1 MLYLYKFFDITD
13 QKWVHKWSLTQPTTS
28 PNGPTH
34 AIDPHSFSII
44 DTYDPDD
51 DLHVSGNLFVAKQTF
66 LQDRLTVSQ
75 GKATELGGT
84 LYVAQDAVFAAPVT
98 MNSTLRTNGALQA
111 TKLVANTIEAFNT
124 GSDTLTVT
132 AKNIKLDA
140 ADVQITGTLNM
151 LNSTSVMIRD
161 KVVVLGAV
169 DADNNGVTDTDDTT
183 RDGAGLVVPG
193 PPQYLPGS
201 KDPNLYEHS
210 LRWNRNSGDFTS
222 AGAEV
227 DVMLKPLWEFMGGG
241 IGMTVPDT
249 YGRKAKF
256 FFAPSFEGGDV
267 VVGLY
272 YSIPDGR
279 RKRIFAF
286 ATPEYRQYPVWRTSG
301 LSSLVFDASATR
313 TLVADNAVT
322 YKLTSGS
329 IPPNMTWNDNGSFSG
344 YPVAV
349 GTYSFEVTALNYEK
363 NNEEL
368 PAKRTFSIKV
378 AELPT
383 WNTLTINYWWRRF
396 TNVYIEFKAEHTT
409 SFVATTSVPQSL
421 VLSNLGGFP
430 STGTGTLSGTGT
442 GVGRTDF
449 TLRAISYASDI
460 YVDRAFSMYIVQPP
474 EWGFGTV
481 TATGT
486 YNIKTKDMAQSTQA
500 YIDMDMDGGNWLL
513 VYETTNASRV
523 SNAIQYT
530 IDKKAALG
538 LTTPSRIAYR
548 MQRGT
553 DYAWVSFDAIPD
565 PLGVPTGGSAGN
577 VFVVQKTV
585 SNLHVISNVTTVQAT
600 LGATGFLE
608 IAPSSY
614 SPNRTSAFAF
624 GSDAT
629 YDTNDS
635 GFNTSIGYGCFQVHN
650 ISSGQTVMAW
660 NNHGSSSPDIGFGN
674 QATGNPDWTGAGNG
688 TGGSFKFQTFV
699 SQAAG
704 WPLWAA
710 SRQYDFVVGT
720 NAIYQLEYAYT
731 STVSKTSGT
740 PPAWLTIGN
749 AGQLSGTPT
758 AAGSTTLTFTAVS
771 DQTPTI
777 TTDCTIV
784 VASFMTPVWTT
795 PAALPG
801 VEYNGTY
808 SLQFAATYG
817 VTYMLAFGTLPAGLT
832 LSESGL
838 MSGVVTATGTYNFS
852 IKAVG
857 GTSAANATRA
867 FNLTCYPFPTWT
879 MGTSLPNNVRGD
891 PISVQLSAQDAYSY
905 APASAMPSGVSVSGS
920 GLLSGIAASQGTYT
934 FQVTAIGGVTAA
946 RTTQTFTL
954 QVVNTP
960 AWSTSTQLPNALTGS
975 AVSIQLSASD
985 TMSYAVKVG
994 SSLPAGV
1001 SLSSAGLLTGTPT
1014 LARTYTFTI
1023 TATGALSIATADQTF
1038 TWLIST
1044 TPTWTTASALA
1055 DALANTAITPISLS
1069 ASNAVSYAV
1078 KPGSSLPS
1086 GISLSGP
1093 GVLTG
1098 TPTSAGT
1105 YSFTITATGTASI
1118 AVADSTFTWLIAALP
1133 AWTTAPTLPE
1143 VTEESDVYVQ
1153 LSATD
1158 AVSYDWQSALP
1169 PGLSL
1174 SSSGL
1179 LTGTA
1184 PSAGTY
1190 TFTVRAYSAS
1200 PSFYADQ
1207 EFTLTT
1213 TMAVQ

>member
-1 MLYLYKFFDITD
+1 MLYLYKFYDITD

-28 PNGPTH
+28 PNGPSH
-34 AIDPHSFSII
+34 AIDPNSFSII

-98 MNSTLRTNGALQA
+98 MNSTLTTNGALQA

-124 GSDTLTVT
+124 GTDTLTVT

-140 ADVQITGTLNM
+140 TDVQITGTLNM
-151 LNSTSVMIRD
+151 LNSTSVMVKD

-256 FFAPSFEGGDV
+256 FFAPSFEDGDV

-279 RKRIFAF
+279 RKRVFAF

-301 LSSLVFDASATR
+301 LASLVYGSAATT
-313 TLVADNAVT
+313 TLVADYAVT
-322 YKLTSGS
+322 YRLTSGNS
-329 IPPNMTWNDNGSFSG
+329 VPTNMTWNNNGSFSG
-344 YPVAV
+344 TPDQV

-378 AELPT
+378 AKLPV
-383 WNTLTINYWWRRF
+383 WNTLTIGYWWRRF
-396 TNVYIEFKAEHTT
+396 TNVYVEFKAENTT
-409 SFVATTSVPQSL
+409 SFVATTPVPKSL
-421 VLSNLGGFP
+421 ALGNLGGYP
-430 STGTGTLSGTGT
+430 TTSTGTLSGTGT

-460 YVDRAFSMYIVQPP
+460 FVDKAFSLYIVQPP

-481 TATGT
+481 TKTGT
-486 YNIKTKDMAQSTQA
+486 YDVKTKDMAQSAQA
-500 YIDMDMDGGNWLL
+500 FVDMDIDGGNWLL
-513 VYETTNASRV
+513 VYETTSATRV
-523 SNAIQYT
+523 NNAIPYA
-530 IDKKAALG
+530 IDKKAAIG
-538 LTTPSRIAYR
+538 LTAPSRIAYR

-553 DYAWVSFDAIPD
+553 DYAWVSFDAIAD
-565 PLGVPTGGSAGN
+565 PLGVPTGGSSSN

-585 SNLHVISNVTTVQAT
+585 SNLHVISNVPGVQAT

-614 SPNRTSAFAF
+614 SASRTSAFAF

-629 YDTNDS
+629 YDTSDS
-635 GFNTSIGYGCFQVHN
+635 GFNTGIGYGCFQVHN
-650 ISSGQTVMAW
+650 ITSGQTVMAW

-731 STVSKTSGT
+731 SSVSLKAGT
-740 PPAWLTIGN
+740 PPAWLTVGN
-749 AGQLSGTPT
+749 AGQLAGTAD
-758 AAGSTTLTFTAVS
+758 AAGSTTLVFTAVS

-777 TTDCTIV
+777 TTDCTVV

-808 SLQFAATYG
+808 SLQLAATYG
-817 VTYMLAFGTLPAGLT
+817 VTYTSAFGPLPTGLN
-832 LSESGL
+832 LSSSGL
-838 MSGVVTATGTYNFS
+838 LSGTVTETGTYNFS
-852 IKAVG
+852 IKAMG
-857 GTSAANATRA
+857 GTPAASATRA

-879 MGTSLPNNVRGD
+879 TATTLPINVRGD

-905 APASAMPSGVSVSGS
+905 APASDMPPGVTVSSS
-920 GLLSGIAASQGTYT
+920 GLLSGFAASQGTYT
-934 FQVTAIGGVTAA
+934 FQVTAIGGVTSAS
-946 RTTQTFTL
+946 TTRSFTL
-954 QVVNTP
+954 QVI
-960 AWSTSTQLPNALTGS
+960 NAP
-975 AVSIQLSASD
+975 V
-985 TMSYAVKVG
+985 
-994 SSLPAGV
+994 
-1001 SLSSAGLLTGTPT
+1001 
-1014 LARTYTFTI
+1014 
-1023 TATGALSIATADQTF
+1023 
-1038 TWLIST
+1038 
-1044 TPTWTTASALA
+1044 
-1055 DALANTAITPISLS
+1055 
-1069 ASNAVSYAV
+1069 
-1078 KPGSSLPS
+1078 
-1086 GISLSGP
+1086 
-1093 GVLTG
+1093 
-1098 TPTSAGT
+1098 
-1105 YSFTITATGTASI
+1105 
-1118 AVADSTFTWLIAALP
+1118 
-1133 AWTTAPTLPE
+1133 
-1143 VTEESDVYVQ
+1143 
-1153 LSATD
+1153 
-1158 AVSYDWQSALP
+1158 
-1169 PGLSL
+1169 
-1174 SSSGL
+1174 
-1179 LTGTA
+1179 
-1184 PSAGTY
+1184 
-1190 TFTVRAYSAS
+1190 
-1200 PSFYADQ
+1200 
-1207 EFTLTT
+1207 
-1213 TMAVQ
+1213 